1 MAQIRRTS
9 VRIEGLEK
17 VLENIPKRD
26 RSIRTTL
33 GIAIRKFA
41 DKTIEGIRELAPE
54 DTGTMKFAFTKIH
67 PESFQWIV
75 GDFNYPPGIVPYAVY
90 HHFGARRHWIHRSQI
105 NPLTS
110 NPKLQEFLAS
120 DREFIQVGP
129 ISPNPFITRAITR
142 VQLTITP
149 ELNEKIRNA
158 MKV

>member
-1 MAQIRRTS
+1 MPAIKRTT
-9 VRIEGLEK
+9 VKIEGLKE

-26 RSIRTTL
+26 KSVRTAI
-33 GIAIRKFA
+33 GIAMSKFA

-54 DTGTMKFAFTKIH
+54 DTGTLKNAFTKVH

-75 GDFNYPPGIVPYAVY
+75 GDFNYLPGIIPYAIY
-90 HHFGARRHWIHRSQI
+90 HHYGARKHWIHKSQV
-105 NPLTS
+105 NPLTK
-110 NPKLQEFLAS
+110 NPNILEFLAS

-129 ISPNPFITRAITR
+129 ISPNPFIIRAVTR

-149 ELNEKIRNA
+149 ELNEKVRIA